1 LLGFFPDL
9 LSGSQLF
16 FCNHPASAAIARA
29 LFNAIKVHPRAS
41 EHGHAPVGSG
51 TATPKNRR
59 ATEIVALHA
68 VLVESLTNTRAL
80 LQRLELGVQV
90 APVEQREVVRSL
102 YVATR
107 NQVRALFAVLELEG
121 LE

>member
-59 ATEIVALHA
+59 ATEI
-68 VLVESLTNTRAL
+68 ESPLANM
-80 LQRLELGVQV
+80 QRFFRTGSYFQI
-90 APVEQREVVRSL
+90 
-102 YVATR
+102 
-107 NQVRALFAVLELEG
+107 
-121 LE
+121 

>member
-1 LLGFFPDL
+1 
-9 LSGSQLF
+9 
-16 FCNHPASAAIARA
+16 
-29 LFNAIKVHPRAS
+29 
-41 EHGHAPVGSG
+41 
-51 TATPKNRR
+51 
-59 ATEIVALHA
+59 LHA

-90 APVEQREVVRSL
+90 ARVEQREVVRSL